1 MLCSNVCYITK
12 IWGVNVQLDILKS
25 IDIMVWL
32 IFNLTLMRNNKLHK
46 IRLLILLSILV
57 VHQSDSTLSFLT
69 KVWPNVKDQMEL
81 IMSKRK

>member
-12 IWGVNVQLDILKS
+12 IWGVNVQLDILNS

-57 VHQSDSTLSFLT
+57 VHQRANPLMMLSFLWYVSDA
-69 KVWPNVKDQMEL
+69 KDNPND
-81 IMSKRK
+81 